1 MKELMEIHVRSNPY
15 YQVLDKLAQN
25 NKDISFDYH
34 VSINKGAAIDHVLV
48 ILKFKRTGGIQI
60 QANSEFPILKNSV
73 RVAWANSIDL
83 LWQDFMLLLAEQ
95 AVTNDLVGRNR
106 LT

>member
-1 MKELMEIHVRSNPY
+1 MKEAMQICVRTNPY
-15 YQVLDKLAQN
+15 YQVLDKLAQD

-34 VSINKGAAIDHVLV
+34 VSIDKGAAIDHVLV

-60 QANSEFPILKNSV
+60 QANREFPLLKNSV
-73 RVAWANSIDL
+73 RQAWVVEINL
-83 LWQDFMLLLAEQ
+83 LWEDFILLLAEQ

-106 LT
+106 LV